1 MRPVSSLDAAM
12 LYAETPEM
20 PLHTLGVV
28 VIERRR
34 NWRGSPLAVV
44 RRMLRDRIH
53 QVAPFRRRLV
63 EGPLQLGDPHWIE
76 DPSFDLTNH
85 LHQVELPPPRRMREL
100 AAFVGDYA
108 GRTLDRSK
116 PLWEIALIP
125 HLEGG
130 RVAVVAKIH
139 HAVMDGSRLVALLC
153 QLFDDTPRGRRAP
166 SAAEPWIAD
175 PEPSGAWL
183 AADTARAVLVRPWH
197 AAEAIVEVVETLV
210 ARTRSARGD
219 EASGSDGP
227 AAPPAAAPP
236 ARLFEAPA
244 TPFNGALSRHRS
256 VAFADVAFD
265 DLTVIKAAFGTT
277 INDVVLAACAGSL
290 RSWLLAHGGLPARPL
305 VANVPISVRGGEGP
319 EAGNR
324 VSMILAHL
332 PVETADPLARLRA
345 IHGETQR
352 AKDRHVAAGGDVLRQ
367 FSDVVTSL
375 AAPWLLT
382 HMVQLYAASH
392 LADWLPFFWNLVI
405 SNVPG
410 PPTPLYCGIGRVRRI
425 YPLGPV
431 QQGSGLN
438 LTVMSTADRLCFGA
452 MACREM
458 VPDVADIARGFVD
471 EVAALRALAP
481 LRRRASPARGAAP
494 SARAPRRPRSRRA

>member
-28 VIERRR
+28 VIEPRRT
-34 NWRGSPLAVV
+34 WRGAPLAAV
-44 RRMLRDRIH
+44 RRILRARIH
-53 QVAPFRRRLV
+53 QVPPLRRRLV

-76 DPSFDLTNH
+76 DPRFDLAKH
-85 LHQVELPPPRRMREL
+85 LRQVALPPPRRMREL

-108 GRTLDRSK
+108 GRVLDRSR
-116 PLWEIALIP
+116 PLWEMVVIP
-125 HLEGG
+125 RLPGG
-130 RVAVVAKIH
+130 QVAVVAKVH
-139 HAVMDGSRLVALLC
+139 HAMMDGSRLVALLR
-153 QLFDDTPRGRRAP
+153 QLFDDTPHGRRVAAAAP
-166 SAAEPWIAD
+166 PWVAD
-175 PEPSGAWL
+175 PEPSTAWL

-197 AAEAIVEVVETLV
+197 AVESIVEVVETLA
-210 ARTRSARGD
+210 ARPRLARAADTGGD
-219 EASGSDGP
+219 RGAGAS
-227 AAPPAAAPP
+227 PAAAPP
-236 ARLFEAPA
+236 AQLFEAPA
-244 TPFNGALSRHRS
+244 TPFNGALSRHRA

-265 DLTVIKAAFGTT
+265 DLTRIKTAFGTT
-277 INDVVLAACAGSL
+277 VNDVVLASCTAAL
-290 RSWLLAHGGLPARPL
+290 RAWLLAHGGLPPRRL
-305 VANVPISVRGGEGP
+305 VANVPVTVRGEGA

-332 PVETADPLARLRA
+332 PVEIADPLERLHT
-345 IHGETQR
+345 IHAETDR
-352 AKDRHVAAGGDVLRQ
+352 AKQHHVASGGDVLRQ
-367 FSDVVTSL
+367 FTDVVTSL

-382 HMVQLYAASH
+382 HMVQLYSASH

-410 PPTPLYCGIGRVRRI
+410 PPTPLYCEIGRVRRI

-438 LTVMSTADRLCFGA
+438 LTVLSAADRLCFGA

-471 EVAALRALAP
+471 EVAALHELAQ
-481 LRRRASPARGAAP
+481 RR
-494 SARAPRRPRSRRA
+494 RSRRAAAATRGAGRPSRRSPSGSP